1 MTISSGDASSGL
13 LSGASAGRSRRATI
27 VDVAAAAGVSRQTVT
42 RAMNAMPG
50 IRPETRER
58 VQDIARQLG
67 YTPSRFAKGLVQ
79 GARTS
84 VGLAIPDL
92 TNPYYPAFASSV
104 VELATQRGWH
114 VVMDDYG
121 HGGATGVESVQHLAP
136 QVDAVIG
143 YLGGAADEAQ
153 AILGRRPLVVLDQ
166 PAGPASGGITFDYDH
181 AAQTA
186 LRHLQARGC
195 RQLAY
200 IDRASAGADEGAPG
214 PVRAGR
220 PTPETA
226 QGVTTVRGQAFA
238 RSSSASG
245 MALTVAGS
253 PESAASARQV
263 TRRLLEEHPGTDGIV
278 VFNDLMAAGA
288 LKALA
293 DSGRA
298 VPADCAVI
306 GMDGIPLGEL
316 LTPELTTL
324 ALDLREVGRA
334 AVELLDGLLTG
345 SLEGRRPGH

>member
-1 MTISSGDASSGL
+1 MTTSSGDASAGS
-13 LSGASAGRSRRATI
+13 SPAASAGPGKRATI
-27 VDVAAAAGVSRQTVT
+27 LDVAAAAGVSRQTVT

-58 VQDIARQLG
+58 VQGLARELG

-79 GARTS
+79 GAGTS

-121 HGGATGVESVQHLAP
+121 HGGATGVESVEHLAP

-143 YLGGAADEAQ
+143 YLGDAAHEAQ

-166 PAGPASGGITFDYDH
+166 STGSASGRISFDYDH
-181 AAQTA
+181 AARTA
-186 LRHLQARGC
+186 LDHLLATGR
-195 RQLAY
+195 RQLVYLDAEHSGL
-200 IDRASAGADEGAPG
+200 ASA
-214 PVRAGR
+214 
-220 PTPETA
+220 
-226 QGVTTVRGQAFA
+226 RGQAFA
-238 RSSSASG
+238 RAAAESG
-245 MALTVAGS
+245 VPLAVVMS
-253 PESAASARQV
+253 PESAADARRA
-263 TRRLLEEHPGTDGIV
+263 THSLLDQHPGLDGIV

-288 LKALA
+288 LKGVA
-293 DSGRA
+293 DSGRL
-298 VPADCAVI
+298 VPQDCAVI

-324 ALDLREVGRA
+324 SLDLREVGRA
-334 AVELLDGLLTG
+334 AVELLDGLLSGAIEPGGTG
-345 SLEGRRPGH
+345 SELVLRHRLVLRQSA